1 MVSNQFKTLIRNIE
15 SRLYNDY
22 FRKDLF
28 EDDDYIDNNLNRSQ
42 GMYPLNLNFISK
54 LTSTY
59 HAEVEK
65 GIKKIASTVKA
76 KYFTTKKEQKDKAKF
91 YLAYQKE
98 LVKEL
103 TSQFPEIA
111 SMLTVQNPS
120 EASFS
125 ISPQRSPK
133 IPAILGML
141 SNDTREDLR
150 KRNVPV
156 SRIQKALEVEVGYPT
171 ASIVSSHLNSV
182 AFKDAYDVGDFE
194 WQDNLAREAKAKSKQ
209 ASETSG
215 SIKEF
220 NDALLNNSNNKPGNW
235 VITSGMFSG
244 KTLEEVHSISTG
256 GLASELILNK
266 NPIYAV
272 IKEAKAKDEEIERFK
287 QLLLIKVNAYVKG
300 SRHAYDPKRPWNT
313 NKLPVFTEFEDILPY
328 IKFFPAAL
336 KQKINSLKK
345 AEADIHMKYG
355 RLAAG
360 FKVDYDKKKQILDA
374 TQEKASRWLLNT
386 YATIQAKPEAFKQTF
401 GRAIPSN
408 KTGLSNSFV
417 AMFKAYDKQ
426 TDMIQNILKY
436 KGILE
441 EHDKRTD
448 AFFFETTQRI
458 ITRGG
463 VKKSRTVIKFRDP
476 GKNSDE
482 GFAPSDSDV
491 TTDSNLLTNSNDPK
505 DKVGMD
511 ARKRIYNK
519 KRNIDPDVVKAQQN
533 KEADYGIHGSNSML
547 RNMVIGMDP
556 RDQVRFQKLTKAL
569 EELPRKTTKE
579 WVVDPMTGESKL
591 MRKGSRLGLML
602 TYDKNNQLVWR
613 EFDVFGKAR
622 KSLGGSLER
631 LKNKAIDEQ
640 AIHMWVAS
648 SMMSDSLLR
657 NKQSSGG
664 GITDL
669 SAAADENNRVR
680 ASSPVKGLKSL
691 DSQEQ
696 KAQQNNF
703 GASPYTDSNNI
714 VEEVE
719 EARGMYSD
727 KIFKA
732 ATHQQ
737 LDRTS
742 SRIYEDIAK
751 RSGVVA
757 GPKDHRKDAL
767 FVDQIQNFNSAYG
780 LQPEGYSGPMVTTDQ
795 VKVMMQYG
803 TPASRKA
810 IDDFGDRQASYYA
823 GPKSNSGRQAELRNI
838 DYMLPIQTQVS
849 IRRMQLNNSGITF

>member
-42 GMYPLNLNFISK
+42 GIYPLNLNFISK

-65 GIKKIASTVKA
+65 GIKKIANTVKA

-111 SMLTVQNPS
+111 NMLTVQNPS

-133 IPAILGML
+133 IPAILGLL
-141 SNDTREDLR
+141 SRNTRENLT

-156 SRIQKALEVEVGYPT
+156 SRIQKGLEVEVGYIT
-171 ASIVSSHLNSV
+171 ASIASSHLNSV
-182 AFKDAYDVGDFE
+182 AFKDAYEVGHFE
-194 WQDNLAREAKAKSKQ
+194 WQDNLAREDKAKAKQ
-209 ASETSG
+209 ASITSG
-215 SIKEF
+215 SIKQF
-220 NDALLNNSNNKPGNW
+220 NDALLNNSNNNPGKW

-272 IKEAKAKDEEIERFK
+272 IKEAKAKDEEIEKFK
-287 QLLLIKVNAYVKG
+287 QLLLVKINKYVGWEG
-300 SRHAYDPKRPWNT
+300 SQH
-313 NKLPVFTEFEDILPY
+313 KLPFFNEYEDVLPY
-328 IKFFPAAL
+328 IKYFSRDL
-336 KQKINSLKK
+336 KRKINSLKK
-345 AEADIHMKYG
+345 AEADIHIKYG

-360 FKVDYDKKKQILDA
+360 FKLDYDKKKQILDA

-386 YATIQAKPEAFKQTF
+386 YATIQANPEAFKQTF
-401 GRAIPSN
+401 GRALPSN

-426 TDMIQNILKY
+426 TGMIQDILKY

-463 VKKSRTVIKFRDP
+463 VKKSRTVIKFKDP
-476 GKNSDE
+476 RKNNDD

-547 RNMVIGMDP
+547 RNMVRGMDP
-556 RDQVRFQKLTKAL
+556 RDQVRFNRLSKAL
-569 EELPRKTTKE
+569 SELPKRTTKE
-579 WVVDPMTGESKL
+579 WIVDPFTGESKL

-602 TYDKNNQLVWR
+602 TYDKHGKLVWR

-657 NKQSSGG
+657 NRQSSGG

-757 GPKDHRKDAL
+757 GPKDHRKDQI
-767 FVDQIQNFNSAYG
+767 FVEQVQNFNSAYG
-780 LQPEGYSGPMVTTDQ
+780 LQPEGYSGPMVTTEQ
-795 VKVMMQYG
+795 IKVMMQFG

-810 IDDFGDRQASYYA
+810 IDDFGDSQAKYYA

-838 DYMLPIQTQVS
+838 DYMLPIQTQIS